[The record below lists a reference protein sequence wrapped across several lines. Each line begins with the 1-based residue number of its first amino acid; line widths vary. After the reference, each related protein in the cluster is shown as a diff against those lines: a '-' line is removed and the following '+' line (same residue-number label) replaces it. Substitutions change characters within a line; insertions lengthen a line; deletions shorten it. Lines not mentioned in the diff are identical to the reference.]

1 MLKSAQR
8 IKVMIVD
15 DHQLI
20 IDGLYA
26 LFSEEEGVR
35 IVAAANSGSE
45 ALEILRN
52 DAVDVV
58 LVDINMP
65 GMSGIELTTKIRQK
79 YPGLFVL
86 ALTMHAENSLIN
98 KMIEAGASGYV
109 LKSTH
114 ISDLC
119 AAIEA
124 VASGKKYLSPDVQ
137 SIIMRNICNPQ
148 SALAQIQPKVA
159 CLSKRETEILNLIA
173 QEFTNEEIADKL
185 FIGKRTVETH
195 RRNIFVKTKT
205 KTIVGLIRYAI
216 DNNLIESSVP
226 VATQL
231 NYQK

>member
-1 MLKSAQR
+1 MSKRTQS

-26 LFSEEEGVR
+26 LFLEEEGIN
-35 IVAAANSGSE
+35 IVAAVNSGFE
-45 ALEILRN
+45 ALDVLRN
-52 DAVDVV
+52 QNVDVV

-65 GMSGIELTTKIRQK
+65 GMSGIELTKNIRHK
-79 YPGLFVL
+79 YPATHTL

-98 KMIEAGASGYV
+98 KMIEVGAAGYV

-119 AAIEA
+119 AAIDT

-137 SIIMRNICNPQ
+137 SIIMRNICNPR

-159 CLSKRETEILNLIA
+159 RLSKRETEILNLIA
-173 QEFTNEEIADKL
+173 QEYTNEEIAEKL

-195 RRNIFVKTKT
+195 RKNIFVKTKT

-216 DNNLIESSVP
+216 DNNLIENSTSVL
-226 VATQL
+226 TQ
-231 NYQK
+231 

>member
-1 MLKSAQR
+1 MSKRTQS

-35 IVAAANSGSE
+35 IIAAANSGSE

-52 DAVDVV
+52 EHVNVV

-65 GMSGIELTTKIRQK
+65 GMTGIELTTKIRQK
-79 YPGLFVL
+79 YPGIHVL
-86 ALTMHAENSLIN
+86 ALSMHAENSLIN
-98 KMIEAGASGYV
+98 KMIEAGAAGYV

-119 AAIEA
+119 AAIDS

-137 SIIMRNICNPQ
+137 SIIMRNICNPH
-148 SALAQIQPKVA
+148 SALAQMQPKA
-159 CLSKRETEILNLIA
+159 ARLSKRETEILNLIA
-173 QEFTNEEIADKL
+173 QEYTNEEIAGKL

-216 DNNLIESSVP
+216 DNNLIESSVS
-226 VATQL
+226 VLTQ
-231 NYQK
+231 